1 MIDLTSPLRYPGS
14 KFILAQYFESTIN
27 ENLLTG
33 CHFYEPYAGGA
44 STSLY
49 LLGQG
54 TIARASLVER
64 DPLIYA
70 FWKCVQGQPEALC
83 ERIRTLKITMA
94 TWKRFQ
100 QFLTPNALREY
111 DLLDLGVAGLF
122 LNRTNFSG
130 ILSAKPIGGMSQ
142 TSEYKIDCRF
152 NKTRIID
159 AIMKIAPFRKRFS
172 VYWGDAVK
180 FLRSRQRKIAAEHS
194 LVYIDPPYL
203 QQGPRLYRY
212 FYGDKQ
218 HRELAEFLNPSPFRW
233 IVSYDNHPFIHG
245 LFKDQQILPIRLN
258 YAVKKS
264 RKADELLIANIPLNE
279 PSYYYSERRARTQ
292 ERRDGEVNQ
301 RRLKICAG

>member
-14 KFILAQYFESTIN
+14 KHILAQYFESTIN

-49 LLGQG
+49 LLGHG
-54 TIARASLVER
+54 VISRAYLVER

-83 ERIRTLKITMA
+83 ARIKQLKITMS

-100 QFLTPNALREY
+100 RFLTPNALREY
-111 DLLDLGVAGLF
+111 DLLDLGLAGLF

-130 ILSAKPIGGMSQ
+130 ILNAKPIGGMSQ
-142 TSEYKIDCRF
+142 SSEYTIDCRF
-152 NKTRIID
+152 NKARIID
-159 AIMKIAPFRKRFS
+159 AITKIALFSDRFS
-172 VYWGDAVK
+172 VFWGDAVK
-180 FLRSRQRKIAAEHS
+180 FLRSRQEKIAAQHS

-212 FYGDKQ
+212 FYRDAQ
-218 HRELAEFLNPSPFRW
+218 HRELAEFLNPSPFKW

-245 LFKDQQILPIRLN
+245 LFKDQQIVPIRLN

-264 RKADELLIANIPLNE
+264 RKADELLIANLQLSE
-279 PSYYYSERRARTQ
+279 PSYYYSARKLRTQ
-292 ERRDGEVNQ
+292 ERSDGELNE
-301 RRLKICAG
+301 RRLKICGS

>member
-1 MIDLTSPLRYPGS
+1 MIELTSPLRYPGS
-14 KFILAQYFESTIN
+14 KSILAQYFESTIN

-49 LLGQG
+49 LLGHEV
-54 TIARASLVER
+54 ISRAYLVER

-83 ERIRTLKITMA
+83 ERVRGLKITMS

-100 QFLTPNALREY
+100 RFLIPNALREHE
-111 DLLDLGVAGLF
+111 LLDLGVAGLF

-130 ILSAKPIGGMSQ
+130 ILNAKPIGGMSQ
-142 TSEYKIDCRF
+142 ASEYKIDCRF
-152 NKTRIID
+152 NKPRIIES
-159 AIMKIAPFRKRFS
+159 IMRIAPFRKRIS

-180 FLRSRQRKIAAEHS
+180 FLRNRQEKISAEHS

-203 QQGPRLYRY
+203 KQGPRLYRY
-212 FYGDKQ
+212 FYDNTQ
-218 HRELAEFLNPSPFRW
+218 HRGLAEFLNPSPLRW
-233 IVSYDNHPFIHG
+233 VVSYDNHPFIHD
-245 LFKDQQILPIRLN
+245 LFKNQRIVPIHLN

-264 RKADELLIANIPLNE
+264 RKADELLIANIPLSE
-279 PSYYYSERRARTQ
+279 PSYYFSTRKPRTQ
-292 ERRDGEVNQ
+292 ERNDGELNQ
-301 RRLKICAG
+301 RRLKICGG